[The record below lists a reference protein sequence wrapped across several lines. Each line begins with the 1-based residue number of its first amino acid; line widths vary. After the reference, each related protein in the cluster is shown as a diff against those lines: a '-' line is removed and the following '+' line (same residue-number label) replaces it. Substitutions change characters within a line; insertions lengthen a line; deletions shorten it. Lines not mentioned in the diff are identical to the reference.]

1 MPTVIADRVY
11 SPEDLLTLQNAVAYE
26 LVNGNLVKRHTGTE
40 SSEIAARIL
49 ILLGIFLRSHRIG
62 RLFGSD
68 ASYQCFTGAPRKVR
82 RADVGFVRTDRLP
95 GGRAPKSHCPV
106 APDLA
111 VEVVSPKDTG
121 EEVECKVAEW
131 LGAGVPLVWVVYPS
145 TRTVRVRRPR
155 SSAKGS
161 VSDLKDEDVV
171 TGEDVIPGF
180 SCKVREF
187 FEDLP

>member
-11 SPEDLLTLQNAVAYE
+11 SPEDLLTLRNAVAYE
-26 LVNGNLVKRHTGTE
+26 LVDGNLVKRHMGTE

-68 ASYQCFTGAPRKVR
+68 ASYQCFAGAPRKVR
-82 RADVGFVRTDRLP
+82 RADVGFVRSDRLP

-121 EEVECKVAEW
+121 EEVESKVAEW

-155 SSAKGS
+155 ISAKGS

-187 FEDLP
+187 FDDLP